1 MARRFA
7 FLLSLVMVAFLTTA
21 NAQWKYAKVFPDT
34 NLTLSTGLNNCMTTD
49 PTGRVWIMPY
59 TGNVDSVKTAAGTY
73 AYCWHFYVYNP
84 DGSLYKTYGPI
95 LDFNGTPDTLFT
107 AAAGYGMTNDHEGNI
122 VAVKNSLTIR
132 KIDYQTGKEIAR
144 SAVRPIPGYA
154 SSMTSPMCDAA
165 DELFITS
172 VIPTT
177 GVGPVAFSSDFST
190 VLISVDT
197 SMYGAYSRNVTVTAD
212 GNDVW
217 VHHIGLGS
225 LHYHSD
231 NGTLGPY
238 VLDPDTAFKDLVIES
253 SAWQPKTGWL
263 WVSSGNVTS
272 GMPNPPYSGYAW
284 YGFDMTNRTTPVLK
298 DSIVWN
304 PNTGLAADLIS
315 ADPRPRGIA
324 FSPSGDTAY
333 VAAFSPSKG
342 FIEMFTGKVNAIS
355 PPPSSH
361 PSSYSLSQNYPNPF
375 NPTTKIDYT
384 LMAGSKVTLAVYDV
398 LGREVATI
406 VNAYQPAGLHSVS
419 FDASRLSSGIY
430 IYTLKT
436 SNGVTITKKMVLMK

>member
-1 MARRFA
+1 MSRRFA

-34 NLTLSTGLNNCMTTD
+34 NLTLSNGLNNCMTVD
-49 PTGRVWIMPY
+49 PNGRVWIMPY
-59 TGNVDSVKTAAGTY
+59 TGSNDSVKTAAGTY
-73 AYCWHFYVYNP
+73 AGAWHFYVYNP

-107 AAAGYGMTNDHEGNI
+107 AAAGYGMTTDHEGNI

-132 KIDYQTGKEIAR
+132 KIDYQTGKETAR
-144 SAVRPIPGYA
+144 SAVSPIPGYK
-154 SSMTSPMCDAA
+154 SSMTSPMCDAS
-165 DELFITS
+165 DEVFITT

-177 GVGPVAFSSDFST
+177 GVGPVALASDFSS

-197 SMYGAYSRNVTVTAD
+197 SMYGSYSRNLTVTAD

-225 LHYHSD
+225 LHYHSN

-238 VLDPDTAFKDLVIES
+238 VLDPDTAFKNLVIES

-284 YGFDMTNRTTPVLK
+284 YGFDMTNRTAPVLK

-304 PNTGLAADLIS
+304 PNTGLAGDLIAS
-315 ADPRPRGIA
+315 DPRPRGIA

-333 VAAFSPSKG
+333 VAAFGPSKG
-342 FIEMFTGKVNAIS
+342 FIEMFTGKATAIS
-355 PPPSSH
+355 QPPGNV
-361 PSSYSLSQNYPNPF
+361 PSSYSLLQNYPNPF
-375 NPTTKIDYT
+375 NPSTKIDFAMKAT
-384 LMAGSKVTLAVYDV
+384 GKVTLKVYDV
-398 LGREVATI
+398 LGREVATL
-406 VNAYQPAGLHSVS
+406 VNGVQAAGQHSVV
-419 FDASRLSSGIY
+419 FNANNLPSGVY
-430 IYTLKT
+430 FYSLTT
-436 SNGVTITKKMVLMK
+436 SDGQKFTKKMIFMK